1 MNVLIIEDE
10 PATAKRLQKLLYE
23 IDPEVNI
30 ISVLDTVDESVS
42 FFKSGNEAELVFM
55 DIHLA
60 DGNSFDIFKQV
71 SVKSPVIFTTA
82 YDQYAIKAF
91 KVNSIDYLLKPIK
104 KEELTASL
112 KKFNTSIKPKTAD
125 YEALINILKQQQQE
139 HLSRIMIRIGQE
151 IRTIDIPEVAYFPI
165 ENKSL
170 YAVMKNGK
178 RYLLDLT
185 MDQLEKQ
192 LDPKQFFRINR
203 SMVINYDAIS
213 KMVSYS
219 KSRIKIELIPPFEK
233 DAITSTDRSGD
244 FKDWLNVKF

>member
-1 MNVLIIEDE
+1 MHILIIEDE
-10 PATAKRLQKLLYE
+10 PATAKRLEKMLHE

-30 ISVLDTVDESVS
+30 LTVLDTVEESVS
-42 FFKSGNEAELVFM
+42 FFKSGKAVDLVFM

-60 DGNSFDIFKQV
+60 DGNSFEIFKQV
-71 SVKSPVIFTTA
+71 SVQSPVIFTTA

-104 KEELTASL
+104 KEELTSSLEKFRTSL
-112 KKFNTSIKPKTAD
+112 KPEAAD
-125 YEALINILKQQQQE
+125 YETLINILKQQQQE
-139 HLSRIMIRIGQE
+139 HLSRIMVRIGQE

-178 RYLLDLT
+178 RYLLDFT

-192 LDPKQFFRINR
+192 LNPKQFFRINR
-203 SMVINYDAIS
+203 SMIINYDAIS

-219 KSRIKIELIPPFEK
+219 KSRIKIELSPPFSK